1 MSVAAP
7 SRVRGVTEER
17 STGIGPS
24 IDGTET
30 QNTDATIDEDDEQV
44 SKTIAEAG
52 RTESTLLSGRTRI
65 WLLVVCSM
73 GVLLVI
79 SSMVALNAA
88 LGAIAKETLATQS
101 QLTWI
106 VDGYTLVM
114 ACLLLPAGALGD
126 RYGRRTVL
134 LIGLVIFASASL
146 APLYF
151 GSPTSLIIARGATG
165 VGAAAI
171 LPATLSLLTAAY
183 PEEERNKAIG
193 IWAGVCASSAI
204 VGFMGT
210 AILTQFGPW
219 QIIFWAFVGAAA
231 LLFAFALT
239 IPSSRDPEATPI
251 DWLGALLIGSAVA
264 VFVFGVIEAPL
275 RGWSN
280 ATVYGCL
287 AGGILLA
294 VFFGFVELR
303 RKHPLLDIRVFRRP
317 DMLTGSISMTT
328 LFFAIFGF
336 FFLIMQY
343 MQLVMGYSPLQTAMA
358 LCPLAIPL
366 LVCAALTQ
374 WYLPRLGLRI
384 SVAAGLA
391 ILAAG
396 LLCMRLL
403 NVDSTYFDLA
413 WPMLVLS
420 TGMGICNAPS
430 TTAITGSVPLGKQG
444 VASAINDTTREIGGA
459 LGIALAGSILAAGY
473 SHALVSNVAMLP
485 PAIRQP
491 ALGSLAQALT
501 IADRLGPQGRDLSRH
516 AKDAFMLA
524 MHSSLLML
532 GIVVLISAAAV
543 AIWGPGREGR
553 QLRIIRRLT
562 VKCPQNL

>member
-1 MSVAAP
+1 
-7 SRVRGVTEER
+7 
-17 STGIGPS
+17 
-24 IDGTET
+24 
-30 QNTDATIDEDDEQV
+30 
-44 SKTIAEAG
+44 
-52 RTESTLLSGRTRI
+52 
-65 WLLVVCSM
+65 M

-88 LGAIAKETLATQS
+88 LGAIAVDTLATQS

-134 LIGLVIFASASL
+134 LVGLVIFAAASL
-146 APLYF
+146 TPIYF
-151 GSPTSLIIARGATG
+151 DSPTALIVARGVTG

-183 PEEERNKAIG
+183 PKEERNKAIG
-193 IWAGVCASSAI
+193 IWAGVCASSAL
-204 VGFMGT
+204 VGFTGT
-210 AILTQFGPW
+210 ALLTQFGPW
-219 QIIFWAFVGAAA
+219 RTIFWAFVGAAA
-231 LLFAFALT
+231 LLFVLALT
-239 IPSSRDPEATPI
+239 ISSSKDPEATPV
-251 DWLGALLIGSAVA
+251 DWWGALLIGSAIA

-275 RGWSN
+275 RGWSDP
-280 ATVYGCL
+280 TVYGCL

-294 VFFGFVELR
+294 VVFGFFELR

-317 DMLTGSISMTT
+317 DMLTGAIGMTT

-343 MQLVMGYSPLQTAMA
+343 LQLVIGYSPLQTAVA
-358 LCPLAIPL
+358 LCPLAVPL
-366 LVCAALTQ
+366 FICAALTQ

-384 SVAAGLA
+384 SVAGGLA

-396 LLCMRLL
+396 LLCMCLL
-403 NVDSTYFDLA
+403 EADSTYFDLA

-430 TTAITGSVPLGKQG
+430 TTAITGAVPLSKQG
-444 VASAINDTTREIGGA
+444 VASAINDTTRELGGA

-473 SHALVSNVAMLP
+473 SHALAQSVAMLP
-485 PAIRQP
+485 QPIREP

-501 IADRLGPQGRDLSRH
+501 ISDRLGPAGGDLSSH
-516 AKDAFMLA
+516 AKDAFMHA

-532 GIVVLISAAAV
+532 AVVVLVSAAAV
-543 AIWGPGREGR
+543 AILAPRRDR
-553 QLRIIRRLT
+553 QRSESSG
-562 VKCPQNL
+562 NS

>member
-1 MSVAAP
+1 M
-7 SRVRGVTEER
+7 
-17 STGIGPS
+17 
-24 IDGTET
+24 
-30 QNTDATIDEDDEQV
+30 TDATADEVDEKPSETSVV
-44 SKTIAEAG
+44 SEGTDPFTLTG
-52 RTESTLLSGRTRI
+52 RSRI
-65 WLLVVCSM
+65 WLLIVCSM

-126 RYGRRTVL
+126 RYGRRTIL
-134 LIGLVIFASASL
+134 LVGLVIFATASL
-146 APLYF
+146 VPIHF

-210 AILTQFGPW
+210 AILTQYGPW
-219 QIIFWAFVGAAA
+219 RIIFWAFVAAAA
-231 LLFAFALT
+231 LLFVFALT
-239 IPSSRDPEATPI
+239 IPSSKDPEATPI
-251 DWLGALLIGSAVA
+251 DWFGALLIGSAVA

-280 ATVYGCL
+280 PTVYSCL

-294 VFFGFVELR
+294 VVFGFVELR
-303 RKHPLLDIRVFRRP
+303 RSHPLLDIRVFTRP
-317 DMLTGSISMTT
+317 DMLSGSIGMTT

-343 MQLVMGYSPLQTAMA
+343 LQLVMGYSALQTAIA

-366 LVCAALTQ
+366 LVFAALTQ
-374 WYLPRLGLRI
+374 WYLTRFGLRI

-403 NVDSTYFDLA
+403 NADSTYFDLA

-430 TTAITGSVPLGKQG
+430 TTAITGAVPLSKQG

-473 SHALVSNVAMLP
+473 SHALISNVAMLP
-485 PAIRQP
+485 PTIRQP

-501 IADRLGPQGRDLSRH
+501 IADRLGPQGRALSRH
-516 AKDAFMLA
+516 SKEAFVLA

-532 GIVVLISAAAV
+532 GVVVLISAAAV
-543 AIWGPGREGR
+543 AIWGPGRDGR
-553 QLRIIRRLT
+553 QLRIVRRFTSKSAPDL
-562 VKCPQNL
+562 

>member
-1 MSVAAP
+1 
-7 SRVRGVTEER
+7 
-17 STGIGPS
+17 
-24 IDGTET
+24 
-30 QNTDATIDEDDEQV
+30 
-44 SKTIAEAG
+44 
-52 RTESTLLSGRTRI
+52 
-65 WLLVVCSM
+65 M

-88 LGAIAKETLATQS
+88 LGAIAVETLATQS

-114 ACLLLPAGALGD
+114 ACLLLPVGALGD

-134 LIGLVIFASASL
+134 LGGLVIFAMASL
-146 APLYF
+146 APIYF
-151 GSPTSLIIARGATG
+151 DSPPALIIARSATG

-183 PEEERNKAIG
+183 PEQERNRAIG
-193 IWAGVCASSAI
+193 IWAGVCASSAL

-219 QIIFWAFVGAAA
+219 RTIFWAFVGAAA
-231 LLFAFALT
+231 LLFVFALT
-239 IPSSRDPEATPI
+239 ISSSKDPEATPV
-251 DWLGALLIGSAVA
+251 DWSGALLIGSAVA

-275 RGWSN
+275 RGWSHP
-280 ATVYGCL
+280 TVYGCL

-294 VFFGFVELR
+294 VIFGFFELC
-303 RKHPLLDIRVFRRP
+303 RKHPLLDIRVFKRP
-317 DMLTGSISMTT
+317 DMLTGSVGMTT

-336 FFLIMQY
+336 FFLIMQHL
-343 MQLVMGYSPLQTAMA
+343 QLVIGYSPLQTAIA
-358 LCPLAIPL
+358 LCPLAVPL
-366 LVCAALTQ
+366 FIFAALTQ
-374 WYLPRLGLRI
+374 WYLPRFGLRT

-396 LLCMRLL
+396 LFCMRLV
-403 NVDSTYFDLA
+403 NVASTYFDLA

-430 TTAITGSVPLGKQG
+430 TTAITGAVPLSKQG
-444 VASAINDTTREIGGA
+444 VASAINDTTRELGGA

-473 SHALVSNVAMLP
+473 NHSLVQHVAPLP
-485 PAIRQP
+485 ETVKEP

-501 IADRLGPQGRDLSRH
+501 IADRLGPAGRDLSGH
-516 AKDAFMLA
+516 AKDAFMQPCTPR
-524 MHSSLLML
+524 S
-532 GIVVLISAAAV
+532 
-543 AIWGPGREGR
+543 
-553 QLRIIRRLT
+553 
-562 VKCPQNL
+562 

>member
-1 MSVAAP
+1 M
-7 SRVRGVTEER
+7 
-17 STGIGPS
+17 
-24 IDGTET
+24 
-30 QNTDATIDEDDEQV
+30 NTDATSDEVDEQQ
-44 SKTIAEAG
+44 SKTVAAPAG
-52 RTESTLLSGRTRI
+52 STLLSGRSRL
-65 WLLVVCSM
+65 WLLLVCSM

-88 LGAIAKETLATQS
+88 LGAIAKETLATQA

-134 LIGLVIFASASL
+134 LIGLVIFAAASL
-146 APLYF
+146 APIYYD
-151 GSPTSLIIARGATG
+151 SPTSLIIARGVTG

-183 PEEERNKAIG
+183 PEDERNKAIG

-204 VGFMGT
+204 VGFTGT

-219 QIIFWAFVGAAA
+219 QTIFWAFVGAAV
-231 LLFAFALT
+231 LLFVFALT
-239 IPSSRDPEATPI
+239 IPSSKDPEATPI
-251 DWLGALLIGSAVA
+251 DWLGAALIGSAVA

-275 RGWSN
+275 RGWSDP
-280 ATVYGCL
+280 TVCGCL

-294 VFFGFVELR
+294 VIFGFVELGR
-303 RKHPLLDIRVFRRP
+303 EHPLLDIRVFRRP
-317 DMLTGSISMTT
+317 DMLTGSIGMTT

-343 MQLVMGYSPLQTAMA
+343 MQLVMGYSPLQTAVA

-403 NVDSTYFDLA
+403 DIDSAYFDLA

-430 TTAITGSVPLGKQG
+430 TTAITGAVPLSKQG
-444 VASAINDTTREIGGA
+444 VASAINDTTREVGGA

-473 SHALVSNVAMLP
+473 NHALISSVAALP
-485 PAIRQP
+485 PTIREP

-501 IADRLGPQGRDLSRH
+501 IADRMGPQGRDLSRH

-543 AIWGPGREGR
+543 AIWGPGRDGR
-553 QLRIIRRLT
+553 QLRIIRRFT
-562 VKCPQNL
+562 SKRTRWVRHVR

>member
-1 MSVAAP
+1 M
-7 SRVRGVTEER
+7 
-17 STGIGPS
+17 
-24 IDGTET
+24 
-30 QNTDATIDEDDEQV
+30 TDATADEVDEQPSETSVV
-44 SKTIAEAG
+44 S
-52 RTESTLLSGRTRI
+52 ESTDPFTLTGRSRI
-65 WLLVVCSM
+65 WLLIVCSM

-126 RYGRRTVL
+126 RYGRRTIL
-134 LIGLVIFASASL
+134 LVGLVIFATASL
-146 APLYF
+146 VPIHF

-210 AILTQFGPW
+210 AILTQYGPW
-219 QIIFWAFVGAAA
+219 RIIFWAFVAAAA
-231 LLFAFALT
+231 LLFVFALT
-239 IPSSRDPEATPI
+239 IPSSKDPEATPI
-251 DWLGALLIGSAVA
+251 DWFGALLIGSAVA

-280 ATVYGCL
+280 PTVYSCL

-294 VFFGFVELR
+294 VVFGFVELR
-303 RKHPLLDIRVFRRP
+303 RSHPLLDIRVFTRP
-317 DMLTGSISMTT
+317 DMLSGSIGMTT

-343 MQLVMGYSPLQTAMA
+343 LQLVMGYSALQTAIA

-366 LVCAALTQ
+366 LVFAALTQ
-374 WYLPRLGLRI
+374 WYLTRFGLRI

-403 NVDSTYFDLA
+403 NADSTYFDLA
-413 WPMLVLS
+413 WPMLFLS

-430 TTAITGSVPLGKQG
+430 TTAITGAVPLSKQG

-473 SHALVSNVAMLP
+473 SHALVSNIAMLP
-485 PAIRQP
+485 PTIRQP

-501 IADRLGPQGRDLSRH
+501 IADRLGPQGRALSRH
-516 AKDAFMLA
+516 SKEAFVLA

-532 GIVVLISAAAV
+532 GVVVLISAAAV
-543 AIWGPGREGR
+543 AIWGPGRDGR
-553 QLRIIRRLT
+553 QLRIVRRFTSKSAPDL
-562 VKCPQNL
+562 

>member
-1 MSVAAP
+1 MNTEATSDEIGKLSV
-7 SRVRGVTEER
+7 
-17 STGIGPS
+17 TGADP
-24 IDGTET
+24 
-30 QNTDATIDEDDEQV
+30 A
-44 SKTIAEAG
+44 
-52 RTESTLLSGRTRI
+52 RTESNVLVGRSRT

-88 LGAIAKETLATQS
+88 LGAIALHTLATQA

-134 LIGLVIFASASL
+134 LIGLLIFAAASL
-146 APLYF
+146 APIYF
-151 GSPTSLIIARGATG
+151 DSPTSLIIARGATG

-219 QIIFWAFVGAAA
+219 QAIFWAFVAAAA
-231 LLFAFALT
+231 LLFVLALT
-239 IPSSRDPEATPI
+239 IPSSKDPEATPI
-251 DWLGALLIGSAVA
+251 DWLGAVFIGSAVA

-275 RGWSN
+275 RGWSDPI
-280 ATVYGCL
+280 VYCCL
-287 AGGILLA
+287 AGGVGLA

-303 RKHPLLDIRVFRRP
+303 RRHPLLDIRVFKRP
-317 DMLTGSISMTT
+317 DMLTGSIGMTT

-343 MQLVMGYSPLQTAMA
+343 LQLVMGYSPLRTAMA

-366 LVCAALTQ
+366 LVFAALTQ
-374 WYLPRLGLRI
+374 WYLPRFGLRV
-384 SVAAGLA
+384 SVSAGLA

-396 LLCMRLL
+396 LLGMRLL
-403 NVDSTYFDLA
+403 NADSTYFDLA
-413 WPMLVLS
+413 WPMLILS

-430 TTAITGSVPLGKQG
+430 TTAITGAVPISKQG

-473 SHALVSNVAMLP
+473 NHALVSSVAALP
-485 PAIRQP
+485 PQVREP
-491 ALGSLAQALT
+491 VLGSLAQALLV
-501 IADRLGPQGRDLSRH
+501 ADRMGPQGRDLSKH
-516 AKDAFMLA
+516 AKEAFMLA
-524 MHSSLLML
+524 MHSSFLML
-532 GIVVLISAAAV
+532 GIVVFISAGVV
-543 AIWGPGREGR
+543 AIWGPGRDGG
-553 QLRIIRRLT
+553 QLRILRRLASGRFLRDAPRAT
-562 VKCPQNL
+562 EIRCV

>member
-1 MSVAAP
+1 
-7 SRVRGVTEER
+7 
-17 STGIGPS
+17 
-24 IDGTET
+24 
-30 QNTDATIDEDDEQV
+30 
-44 SKTIAEAG
+44 
-52 RTESTLLSGRTRI
+52 
-65 WLLVVCSM
+65 M

-88 LGAIAKETLATQS
+88 LGAIAVDTLATQS

-134 LIGLVIFASASL
+134 LVGLVIFALASA
-146 APLYF
+146 APIILD
-151 GSPTSLIIARGATG
+151 SPTALIIARGAAG

-204 VGFMGT
+204 VGFTGT

-219 QIIFWAFVGAAA
+219 RTIFWAFVAAA
-231 LLFAFALT
+231 TLLFVLALT
-239 IPSSRDPEATPI
+239 IPSSKDPESTPI
-251 DWLGALLIGSAVA
+251 DWWGALLIGSAVA
-264 VFVFGVIEAPL
+264 LFVFGVIEAPL
-275 RGWSN
+275 RGWSDP
-280 ATVYGCL
+280 TVYGSL
-287 AGGILLA
+287 GAGIALA
-294 VFFGFVELR
+294 VLFGGVELR
-303 RKHPLLDIRVFRRP
+303 RRHPLLDIRVFSRP
-317 DMLTGSISMTT
+317 DMLAGSIGMTT

-343 MQLVMGYSPLQTAMA
+343 MQLVVGYTPLQTAIA

-366 LVCAALTQ
+366 LVIAVLTG
-374 WYLPRLGLRI
+374 WYLPRLGLRV

-396 LLCMRLL
+396 LLCMRFLD
-403 NVDSTYFDLA
+403 VDSSYVDLA
-413 WPMLVLS
+413 WPMLVLA

-430 TTAITGSVPLGKQG
+430 TTAITGAVPLSKQG
-444 VASAINDTTREIGGA
+444 VASAINDTTRELGGA

-473 SHALVSNVAMLP
+473 RHALMQSLAPLP
-485 PAIRQP
+485 DTVREP

-501 IADRLGPQGRDLSRH
+501 IADRLGPAGRDLSDQ
-516 AKDAFMLA
+516 AKDAFIAA

-532 GIVVLISAAAV
+532 GIVVLVSATVV
-543 AIWGPGREGR
+543 AIWAPGRDGR
-553 QLRIIRRLT
+553 QLRIVRRIAAGRAENVMT
-562 VKCPQNL
+562 STERSA